1 MTLLETLKKRTRSH
15 KFQSLMS
22 RQEIEK
28 VLEIHVPRLHSIQVL
43 KSGISKLKGLEYYV
57 LVDEYMHEEALVIQ
71 SAKDNL
77 KKEFLKKFPKNVDR
91 QAVKEC
97 LNNM

>member
-43 KSGISKLKGLEYYV
+43 KSGISKLKGLEY
-57 LVDEYMHEEALVIQ
+57 MHEEALVIQ
-71 SAKDNL
+71 SAKENL